1 MIDSLRRGLLDTLS
15 VGADDGPTGRPGSAV
30 PAFAERSPRPGA
42 CRAPGGGAYGADV
55 SETPGGEIRA
65 SDAEREQV
73 AAELGRA
80 VGEGRLTLAE
90 FSDRVGQAH
99 AAVTRAELV
108 PLTAD
113 LPAVTA
119 PAATPGRTS
128 WTVSPIGGESRRGS
142 WRVPRRSVGISLIG
156 GANLDFTEAELAAP
170 EVELTRWSLIGGVS
184 AKVPAG
190 VRVEVS
196 GFTLLGGRSV
206 RLPEPPPGAPVVR
219 LRLFSVIGGISVKPR

>member
-1 MIDSLRRGLLDTLS
+1 MIDSLRPAPVDTLS
-15 VGADDGPTGRPGSAV
+15 PGADDGATGRSGSA
-30 PAFAERSPRPGA
+30 
-42 CRAPGGGAYGADV
+42 GGAYGSIM
-55 SETPGGEIRA
+55 SETPGGDIRA

-99 AAVTRAELV
+99 AATTRAELV

-113 LPAVTA
+113 LPVAGRQR
-119 PAATPGRTS
+119 PAGPPRTS
-128 WTVSPIGGESRRGS
+128 WQVSPLGGVSRKGS
-142 WRVPRRSVGISLIG
+142 WWVPERSVGISLIG
-156 GANLDFTEAELAAP
+156 GADLDFGGAEFAAP
-170 EVELTRWSLIGGVS
+170 EVEFSRFSLIGGIS

-196 GFTLLGGRSV
+196 GFTLLGGHSV
-206 RLPEPPPGAPVVR
+206 RLPEPVPGAPVLR
-219 LRLFSVIGGISVKPR
+219 LRLFSIIGGISVRPR